1 MLNLPAQFVC
11 WKLVQKPGKPKPD
24 KVPIDKLGRLIDA
37 HDPRNWMTYDEAKN
51 SGLNIGFVFTD
62 KDPYFFFDLDDC
74 RIGDHWKPHVNE
86 ACQHFHGAAMEVS
99 QSGDGIHIIGR
110 CDAMVGVSRKN
121 KFKINGEK
129 HEFYFSRRFVA
140 FGKHGFSG
148 DFNVD
153 MSRAVLSYI
162 PVKTPNEDAEL
173 TEGADPE
180 YTGPEDD
187 EELLTMMLS
196 SRGGLNQQFGDK
208 ATIRELWDADS
219 VKLAQVFPSTQGD
232 IFDRSAADAALMSHL
247 AFWTGRDLKRMD
259 RLFRRSGLMREKY
272 EKRPEY
278 QEWTVTNAAKGCRNV
293 YNIPRPDRR
302 FEIPSERFQQ
312 IEEVVAAEGYKD
324 VMGGAPVT
332 AHGSMIPSEQIN
344 YFSNMI
350 YVMEDHAIYVFK
362 DNLFYPPERFSA
374 FFGGTT
380 FIIDSEG
387 RKPTKSAFEAFTQN
401 TCVRF
406 PRVQRSVFR
415 PDRTVLEKDGDRTI
429 NTYIP
434 HTPEVCDGDV
444 SLFLDHLR
452 RLFPTERD
460 MNIVLYWFATLAR
473 YPEKRIRWAPVI
485 QGVEGN
491 GKSFLGDVLSY
502 IVGEQYTHKP
512 NAEDISNKFNDYI
525 DRKLL
530 IIVEEAHMQGRREM
544 MDVLKPLITNP
555 RVEIQPKGGKK
566 RMIDNWT
573 RWIFFTNH
581 KDAFPIDLK
590 NRRYAIFYTRQ
601 QTKEDLNAHGM
612 TAEYFLRLWGWFEN
626 GGAAAIA
633 GFLKTV
639 AIPQEYD
646 PLTTLINAPVTSST
660 GDAILES
667 MGTVEQYIMEA
678 IETDRDGFKNGWI
691 SSWALDE
698 LLRTAMPKTQLGP
711 TKKAQIL
718 RNLKYRKIGRS
729 SREIFGEGMNKP
741 VLYARE
747 GLEISGDPVTDYCEA
762 QGYQIAPTLPVM
774 NNVIP
779 LKK

>member
-1 MLNLPAQFVC
+1 MHNLPAQFVC

-24 KVPIDKLGRLIDA
+24 KVPIDKLGRIIDA
-37 HDPRNWMTYDEAKN
+37 HDPKNWMTYDEAHG
-51 SGLNIGFVFTD
+51 SGLNVGFVFTQN
-62 KDPYFFFDLDDC
+62 DPYFFFDLDDC
-74 RIGDHWKPHVNE
+74 RVGDQWKPHVNQ
-86 ACQHFHGAAMEVS
+86 ACQLFHGAAMEVS

-121 KFKINGEK
+121 KFKIDGEK

-140 FGKHGFSG
+140 FGKHGFVG
-148 DFNVD
+148 DFNAN
-153 MSRAVLSYI
+153 MSQAVLSYI
-162 PVKTPNEDAEL
+162 PVKSPNDDIEL
-173 TEGADPE
+173 SEGADPE

-232 IFDRSAADAALMSHL
+232 AFDRSAADAALLSHL
-247 AFWTGRDLKRMD
+247 AFWTGRDLQRMD

-278 QEWTVTNAAKGCRNV
+278 REWTVTNAAKGCRNV

-302 FEIPSERFQQ
+302 FVVPAERFQE
-312 IEEVVAAEGYKD
+312 IVENVDEGYENVVAGLPISA
-324 VMGGAPVT
+324 T
-332 AHGSMIPSEQIN
+332 GSMTPSAQLS
-344 YFSNMI
+344 YFDNMV
-350 YVMEDHAIYVFK
+350 YVMEDHSIYVFK

-374 FFGGTT
+374 FYGGTT
-380 FIIDSEG
+380 FIVDSEG
-387 RKPTKSAFEAFTQN
+387 KKPTKSAFEAFTQN

-406 PRVQRSVFR
+406 PRVHRSVFR
-415 PDRTVLEKDGDRTI
+415 PDRRVLEKDGDRTI

-434 HTPEVCDGDV
+434 HTPVIEEGDV
-444 SLFLDHLR
+444 SLFMDHMR
-452 RLFPTERD
+452 RLFSTERD
-460 MNIVLYWFATLAR
+460 MYIVLYWFATLAR
-473 YPEKRIRWAPVI
+473 YPDKRIRWAPVI

-491 GKSFLGDVLSY
+491 GKSFLGDVLTY

-581 KDAFPIDLK
+581 KDAFPVDLK

-601 QTKEDLNAHGM
+601 QSKEDLNDHGM
-612 TAEYFLRLWGWFEN
+612 TAEYFLKLWGWFEN
-626 GGAAAIA
+626 GGAANLAH
-633 GFLKTV
+633 FLKNV
-639 AIPQEYD
+639 PIPAEYD

-660 GDAILES
+660 SDAILES

-678 IETDRDGFKNGWI
+678 IETDREGFKGGWI
-691 SSWALDE
+691 SSAALDE
-698 LLRTAMPKTQLGP
+698 LLSVAMPKTTLGP

-718 RNLKYRKIGRS
+718 RNLKYDKIGRAA
-729 SREIFGEGMNKP
+729 RPIFNEKMSKP
-741 VLYARE
+741 VLYARQ
-747 GLEISGDPVTDYCEA
+747 GIKIAVDPVTDYCTA
-762 QGYQIAPTLPVM
+762 QGYQLAPTLPVTD
-774 NNVIP
+774 NVIP
-779 LKK
+779 MKK

>member
-1 MLNLPAQFVC
+1 MLHNLPAQFVC

-24 KVPIDKLGRLIDA
+24 KVPIDKLGRVVDA
-37 HDPRNWMTYDEAKN
+37 HDPRNWMTYEEAKG
-51 SGLNIGFVFTD
+51 SGLNIGFVFTQN
-62 KDPYFFFDLDDC
+62 DPYFFFDLDDC
-74 RIGDHWKPHVNE
+74 RVGDGWKPHVNV
-86 ACQHFHGAAMEVS
+86 ACQLFQGAAMEVS

-110 CDAMVGVSRKN
+110 CDAMVGVSRRN
-121 KFKINGEK
+121 KFKIGEEK
-129 HEFYFSRRFVA
+129 HEFYFSHRFVA
-140 FGKHGFSG
+140 FGKHGFTG
-148 DFNVD
+148 DFNAD
-153 MSRAVLSYI
+153 MTRAVLAHI
-162 PVKTPNEDAEL
+162 PVRMPNDEIEL

-187 EELLTMMLS
+187 EELINMMLQ
-196 SRGGLNQQFGDK
+196 SRGGMSQIYGEK

-232 IFDRSAADAALMSHL
+232 AFDRSAADAALMSHL
-247 AFWTGRDLKRMD
+247 AFWTGRDLQRMD

-278 QEWTVTNAAKGCRNV
+278 REWTVTNAAKGCRNV
-293 YNIPRPDRR
+293 YNIPRPERR
-302 FEIPSERFQQ
+302 FEVTAERFQEVAETV
-312 IEEVVAAEGYKD
+312 EEESTDITGTV
-324 VMGGAPVT
+324 PLSS
-332 AHGSMIPSEQIN
+332 HGSLSPSEQLE
-344 YFSNMI
+344 YFGNMV
-350 YVMEDHAIYVFK
+350 YVMEDHSIYVFK
-362 DNLFYPPERFSA
+362 DNLFFPPERFA
-374 FFGGTT
+374 AYFGGAT
-380 FIIDSEG
+380 FIVDVEG
-387 RKPTKSAFEAFTQN
+387 KRPTKNAFEAFTQN

-415 PDRTVLEKDGDRTI
+415 PDRRVLEKDGDKTI

-434 HTPEVCDGDV
+434 HTPEIAEGDV
-444 SLFLDHLR
+444 SLFIDHLR
-452 RLFPTERD
+452 RLFTTERD

-473 YPEKRIRWAPVI
+473 YPDKRIRWAPVI

-491 GKSFLGDVLSY
+491 GKSFLGDVLAY

-590 NRRYAIFYTRQ
+590 NRRYAVFYTRQ
-601 QTKEDLNAHGM
+601 QSKEDLNESGM
-612 TAEYFLRLWGWFEN
+612 TAEYFLKLWGWFEN
-626 GGAAAIA
+626 GGAANIA
-633 GFLKTV
+633 HFLKTV
-639 AIPQEYD
+639 PIPAEYD

-660 GDAILES
+660 SDAILES

-698 LLRTAMPKTQLGP
+698 LLRVSMPRTQLGP

-718 RNLKYRKIGRS
+718 RNLKFRKIGRA
-729 SREIFGEGMNKP
+729 SREIFGEGMTKP
-741 VLYARE
+741 VLYVRE
-747 GLEISGDPVTDYCEA
+747 GIMVSGDPVSDYCTA
-762 QGYQIAPTLPVM
+762 QGYQVAPTMPVQS
-774 NNVIP
+774 NVIP
-779 LKK
+779 MKK